1 MLELLLLSVRW
12 SLLQGLPV
20 EAGLQVRCAH
30 TLQLLLL
37 HPRSGDLEAVVGT
50 LDQVFPDTLA
60 LSWGR
65 EVLRGVVRVR
75 FHGGATAKSAGNL
88 GDDSPG
94 GALAALLSPVG
105 HARETHFIVEN
116 VEPVFAVGVSTA
128 NTAVWACRG
137 RRAALV
143 AHALSS

>member
-1 MLELLLLSVRW
+1 MPCGFFGPHVIIIMFSQVYNLQMLELLLSVRW

-60 LSWGR
+60 LS
-65 EVLRGVVRVR
+65 
-75 FHGGATAKSAGNL
+75 
-88 GDDSPG
+88 
-94 GALAALLSPVG
+94 
-105 HARETHFIVEN
+105 
-116 VEPVFAVGVSTA
+116 
-128 NTAVWACRG
+128 
-137 RRAALV
+137 
-143 AHALSS
+143 